1 GLGNVYNSLVRYQ
14 EAISYYEQS
23 LEIRRE
29 IGNRRGVADSLN
41 GLGEVYDALENYQ
54 QALSLYQEALTI
66 ATEIKSPQYQAEIW
80 FNFGKTLTK
89 LNRIPDAMGAYRN
102 ARQFYQQMQLD
113 HKIQECDR
121 ALEQL
126 ETPPIPPSPTRWQ
139 KIRRWFSQIKQFF
152 RQLFS

>member
-1 GLGNVYNSLVRYQ
+1 MSIRTRPYGLIDN
-14 EAISYYEQS
+14 
-23 LEIRRE
+23 
-29 IGNRRGVADSLN
+29 
-41 GLGEVYDALENYQ
+41 
-54 QALSLYQEALTI
+54 
-66 ATEIKSPQYQAEIW
+66 
-80 FNFGKTLTK
+80 
-89 LNRIPDAMGAYRN
+89 
-102 ARQFYQQMQLD
+102 